1 MSSVWHENTS
11 VSSICFCFFLS
22 LFSLSMFPVLLSL
35 LLLAFSPS
43 LFFAFYYIFPLINT
57 SIHTADSSRLI
68 LTQWRDFDSWSETE
82 ESDEDIRRYTFF
94 FLSSC
99 FLYQMWCDPPFA
111 LISIFHL
118 YSASQEKV
126 LTSTALSMFCLQYFR
141 LCCSWTHTYKLHL
154 FL

>member
-22 LFSLSMFPVLLSL
+22 LFSRSMFPVLLSL

-57 SIHTADSSRLI
+57 NIHTADRSRLI

-94 FLSSC
+94 FFFLLPVSDVMWSSFC
-99 FLYQMWCDPPFA
+99 
-111 LISIFHL
+111 SHL
-118 YSASQEKV
+118 HFPS
-126 LTSTALSMFCLQYFR
+126 LLWLPLHSMFFLQYFR

-154 FL
+154 FLLVYKV

>member
-22 LFSLSMFPVLLSL
+22 VFSLHASCAPEFVALSFLSL
-35 LLLAFSPS
+35 SF
-43 LFFAFYYIFPLINT
+43 FFAFYYIFPPINT
-57 SIHTADSSRLI
+57 NIHTADRSRLI

-94 FLSSC
+94 FFLLPVSDVMWSSFC
-99 FLYQMWCDPPFA
+99 
-111 LISIFHL
+111 SHL
-118 YSASQEKV
+118 HFPS
-126 LTSTALSMFCLQYFR
+126 LLWLPLHSMFFLQYFR

-154 FL
+154 FLLVYKV